1 MKLLLLMLAVALSAC
16 ATSYSLPYT
25 SASAPQWQ
33 MNPDL
38 VGIGANA
45 ITTPPTMPVGIGP
58 R

>member
-1 MKLLLLMLAVALSAC
+1 MKLLLLLLAIALSAC

-25 SASAPQWQ
+25 SASAPQWH

-38 VGIGANA
+38 IGVGANA
-45 ITTPPTMPVGIGP
+45 ITSAPTMPVGIGP